1 MLAGPYWVPIAAKL
15 RIPLMCIP
23 AVSRRGISS
32 VVERETAQIVV

>member
-15 RIPLMCIP
+15 RIPVILSV